1 MKGSRPKDRLL
12 LWAFLIILVAFGILV
27 ARKYLATTPETPLP
41 PPQGQQEQKQLR
53 EVILYFGAPDGTHL
67 VPEAREIEDCLD
79 ETECIEG
86 TVQALV
92 NGPVGDLVPIL
103 PSHTV
108 VRGVTVEDTTAVVDF
123 SSDLISG
130 HPGGS
135 LSELLTVY
143 GLADTLA
150 ADFPHIRQVR
160 ILVDGQAVDTLKGH
174 MDLRQPISADFSFTH
189 PPEGAPQEGGRPPA
203 DGAQPPSS
211 NPPGGSGNG

>member
-1 MKGSRPKDRLL
+1 MKGRRSKDRLV

-27 ARKYLATTPETPLP
+27 ARKYLATTPEAPVSV
-41 PPQGQQEQKQLR
+41 PQGQQEPKQLR
-53 EVILYFGAPDGTHL
+53 EVILYFGAPDGIYL
-67 VPEAREIEDCLD
+67 VPEAREIEDCL
-79 ETECIEG
+79 EEAECIDG

-108 VRGVTVEDTTAVVDF
+108 VRNVTVEDTTAVLDF
-123 SSDLISG
+123 SPDFISG

-150 ADFPHIRQVR
+150 ANFPHIRQVR
-160 ILVDGQAVDTLKGH
+160 ILVDGQPVDTLKGH
-174 MDLRQPISADFSFTH
+174 VDLRRPVPADFGFTH
-189 PPEGAPQEGGRPPA
+189 PPSGEPQEGGQTP
-203 DGAQPPSS
+203 GGGVQPQANPSE
-211 NPPGGSGNG
+211 GSGNG

>member
-1 MKGSRPKDRLL
+1 MKGSRPKDRLV

-27 ARKYLATTPETPLP
+27 ARKYLATTPEAPVP
-41 PPQGQQEQKQLR
+41 APAGQQAPKQLR

-67 VPEAREIEDCLD
+67 VPEAREIEDCLE
-79 ETECIEG
+79 ETECIKG

-108 VRGVTVEDTTAVVDF
+108 VRGVTVEDSTAVVDF
-123 SSDLISG
+123 SPSLISG

-160 ILVDGQAVDTLKGH
+160 ILVDGQPVDTLKGH
-174 MDLRQPISADFSFTH
+174 MDLRQPVPADFSFTH
-189 PPEGAPQEGGRPPA
+189 PPEGAAPEGRRPASGR
-203 DGAQPPSS
+203 
-211 NPPGGSGNG
+211 